1 VYRHRICDRPLLLR
15 LRLVATIIPLSNAR
29 RQVVVV
35 DVVDVVDVVVVRR
48 RAVAVVAIVVIVVI
62 VVSSKIDALR
72 STASDARSDATKKKG
87 HANYDV
93 SNVPVE
99 ARAAPTTGSGCHG
112 SVLASARRCEK

>member
-1 VYRHRICDRPLLLR
+1 M
-15 LRLVATIIPLSNAR
+15 
-29 RQVVVV
+29 VVN
-35 DVVDVVDVVVVRR
+35 VVDVVDVVVVRR
-48 RAVAVVAIVVIVVI
+48 RAVAVVAIIVI

-87 HANYDV
+87 HVNYDV